1 MTSATNMRHAE
12 RVKFLDMYEEFDE
25 IMKSRLLSGDGRYRS
40 HDDRLKLFAT
50 YISQTEV

>member
-1 MTSATNMRHAE
+1 MAAATDMRHAE
-12 RVKFLDMYEEFDE
+12 RVKFLDLYEEFDE
-25 IMKSRLLSGDGRYRS
+25 IMKSRFLSGDVRYRS